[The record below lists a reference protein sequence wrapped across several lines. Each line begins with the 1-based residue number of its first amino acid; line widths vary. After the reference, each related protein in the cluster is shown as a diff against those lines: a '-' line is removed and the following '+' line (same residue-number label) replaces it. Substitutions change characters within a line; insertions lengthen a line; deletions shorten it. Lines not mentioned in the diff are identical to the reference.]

1 LELLQKT
8 KMAALQNIGADNA
21 GDSFYRY
28 KMPILQAKIEGR
40 GNGIKTNVVNN
51 VDIAKALDRPP
62 PYIIKFF
69 GCELGALTSYDVKTG
84 MSIVNGAHDSKK
96 LAELLD
102 SFIKKYVQCH
112 SCGNPE
118 TRIKIKRENIYLLCK
133 ACGAPSCVDMRH
145 KVNNYILKNP
155 PEEKLSKEEKK
166 LKKQEK
172 ERLKG
177 AQEMKLSKSGKGK
190 DKDDKKGRKRDKK
203 KGKGDEEKVEEKADD
218 EESSAPQ
225 SDDSKKPEDVE
236 EVEEEV
242 EEEEDDDGED
252 VQWHT
257 DTSEAAMKKRAE
269 EQLSQAAAA
278 LIVQGNVEAEKAE
291 AKKVEKKVLAKLGLK
306 PEEVAA
312 MFEIR
317 DLIEEDGAMDAV
329 AAKLKDVSAKAAV
342 RMQLLVIAL
351 LGQTEK
357 PLGVL
362 VKERYALLKSVAT
375 TNKDQLAQLIALE
388 YFMGVVAPQ
397 HVKESS
403 KVLNVLYELK
413 VVDEDLIIAW
423 YDRPS
428 AGATALGV
436 PEEAGQLVRK
446 HAQVFIDWLKEAE
459 EEDEEEEED
468 EDDEEEED
476 D

>member
-1 LELLQKT
+1 
-8 KMAALQNIGADNA
+8 MAALQNIGADNA

-62 PYIIKFF
+62 AYIIKFF

-133 ACGAPSCVDMRH
+133 ACGAASCVDMRH

-177 AQEMKLSKSGKGK
+177 AQEMKLSKSAKGK
-190 DKDDKKGRKRDKK
+190 DKEDKKGKKRDKK
-203 KGKGDEEKVEEKADD
+203 KNKGDEEKVDEKADD

-225 SDDSKKPEDVE
+225 SDDSKKPEGVE
-236 EVEEEV
+236 VDEVADEV
-242 EEEEDDDGED
+242 EEEEEDDGGEDD

-269 EQLSQAAAA
+269 EQLTQAAAA

-291 AKKVEKKVLAKLGLK
+291 AKKAEKKALAKLGLK

-317 DLIEEDGAMDAV
+317 VLIEEDGAMDAV

-342 RMQLLVIAL
+342 RMQLLFIAL

-375 TNKDQLAQLIALE
+375 TNKDQLAQLIGLE
-388 YFMGVVAPQ
+388 YFLGVVAPQ
-397 HVKESS
+397 HAKESS
-403 KVLNVLYELK
+403 KVLNALYELK

-446 HAQVFIDWLKEAE
+446 HAQMFIDWLKEAE
-459 EEDEEEEED
+459 EEDD
-468 EDDEEEED
+468 EDDDEDEEGDEDEED
-476 D
+476 DD